1 MRARHHLTVLPGL
14 ILIGV
19 FVGITALWGQPV
31 SGPVPAGEETSLW
44 QRIDDLDEAKDFDG
58 VYALLDPLKAEYGS
72 DVRYLWRMARHHFN
86 NSDNT
91 TDEAVI
97 ERELYTG
104 FEYAEQALAADST
117 SADAH
122 GYYGILIGRVGEIEG
137 TKQKIINSYDVRDHT
152 LKAIELDPEN
162 DSWQHVMGRWHYTL
176 ADLSW
181 FERQIAALIY
191 ATPPKASFEEAER
204 YFARAAQLDPED
216 IRHFLWLGK
225 TQLELDREEA
235 ARASLEKAVSLPQ
248 KSDSDAIMQEEAGE
262 LLEEL

>member
-1 MRARHHLTVLPGL
+1 MRVRHHLTVLPGL

-44 QRIDDLDEAKDFDG
+44 QRIDDLDEARDFDG
-58 VYALLDPLKAEYGS
+58 VYALLAPLEAVYGS

-97 ERELYTG
+97 EREVYTG
-104 FEYAEQALAADST
+104 FDYAKAALATDST
-117 SADAH
+117 NANIL
-122 GYYGILIGRVGEIEG
+122 GWYGILFGRVGQVEGMKQEIL
-137 TKQKIINSYDVRDHT
+137 NSYDVRKYT
-152 LKAIELDPEN
+152 LKAIELDPE
-162 DSWQHVMGRWHYTL
+162 DDTWLHVMGRWHYTL

-181 FERQIAALIY
+181 FKRQIAALIY
-191 ATPPKASFEEAER
+191 ATPPAASFEEAER
-204 YFARAAQLDPED
+204 YFARAAKLDPED

-225 TQLELDREEA
+225 TQLELGKEEA

-248 KSDSDAIMQEEAGE
+248 KSDSDAILQEEAGE
-262 LLEEL
+262 LLEKL